1 MKGIILAGGTGSRL
15 APMTNVTNKHLLP
28 VYDRPMIMYP
38 LSMLVEAGIKEVM
51 IVAGKG
57 HAGHFLELLGSGTD
71 LGIKLSYAVQ
81 EKPGGIA
88 QALAYTEDFAEG
100 GSVAV
105 VLGDN
110 IFEERLDLAGFSQ
123 GARLHLKEVDDAQR
137 FGVATLQGDK
147 VMKIVEKPE
156 CPETRYAVTG
166 LYLYD
171 TQVYGFV
178 RALCQS
184 SRGELEIT
192 DVNNRYLEKGQIE
205 ARVIGGFW
213 TDAGTVESLYRASTL
228 VRELRNGRREN

>member
-28 VYDRPMIMYP
+28 VYDRPMVMHP
-38 LSMLVEAGIKEVM
+38 LGMLVDVGIKEIM

-57 HAGHFLELLGSGTD
+57 HAGHFLELLGSGAD
-71 LGIKLSYAVQ
+71 LGIRLSYAVQ

-88 QALAYTEDFAEG
+88 QALAHTEDFADG

-110 IFEERLDLAGFSQ
+110 IFGDRLDLSGFSK
-123 GARLHLKEVDDAQR
+123 GARIHLKEVDDAQR
-137 FGVATLQGDK
+137 FGVATLEGSK
-147 VMKIVEKPE
+147 VTRIVEKPE
-156 CPETRYAVTG
+156 RPETRYAVTG

-171 TQVYGFV
+171 AQVYGFI
-178 RALCQS
+178 RALRPS
-184 SRGELEIT
+184 PRGELEIT
-192 DVNNRYLEKGQIE
+192 DVNNKYIEKGQME
-205 ARVIGGFW
+205 ARVISGFW

-228 VRELRNGRREN
+228 VRELRHGRRED